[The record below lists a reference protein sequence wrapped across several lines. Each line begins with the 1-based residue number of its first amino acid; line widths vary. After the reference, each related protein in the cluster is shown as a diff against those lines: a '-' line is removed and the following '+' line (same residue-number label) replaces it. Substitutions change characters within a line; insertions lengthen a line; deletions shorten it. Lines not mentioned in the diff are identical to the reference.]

1 MAQESLLKKEFKSKD
16 VERVRNLVNKDF
28 SAKTVSGVGYEKT
41 QQFHQEGDIWQ
52 ENGRTWTIKNGI
64 KQNITKLDAAKK
76 AMQIPLTCPK
86 CGGSMKHHLA
96 QKMYKIH
103 GFCFDPCTVEYE
115 AELRKAGLYEQ
126 YEKRM
131 MQGGLKAFLN
141 DMEQFYL
148 DQINAVDTF
157 VTEQGDVED
166 WTNNNQKVKQQA
178 LNNLQDFLKHA
189 RNHLQD

>member
-103 GFCFDPCTVEYE
+103 GSCFDPCTVEYE
-115 AELRKAGLYEQ
+115 AEL
-126 YEKRM
+126 
-131 MQGGLKAFLN
+131 
-141 DMEQFYL
+141 
-148 DQINAVDTF
+148 
-157 VTEQGDVED
+157 
-166 WTNNNQKVKQQA
+166 
-178 LNNLQDFLKHA
+178 NLSRSCLG
-189 RNHLQD
+189 